1 MFQYRLRELLAEKE
15 RQVGHR
21 IPLRAVSEA
30 TGVSIQVL
38 SSLNSPARKVVTNTA
53 YLDALC
59 LYFECTPADLL
70 IHVRDADAEGSC
82 HVDRLYPDRKRRRED
97 G

>member
-1 MFQYRLRELLAEKE
+1 MFQFRLRELLADKE

-30 TGVSIQVL
+30 TGVSVQVL
-38 SSLNSPARKVVTNTA
+38 SSLNSPARKIVTNTR
-53 YLDALC
+53 YLEAIC
-59 LYFECTPADLL
+59 RYFHCTPNDLL
-70 IHVRDADAEGSC
+70 ILSPDLDSEEPC
-82 HVDRLYPDRKRRRED
+82 HVDHLYPDQARRGGD